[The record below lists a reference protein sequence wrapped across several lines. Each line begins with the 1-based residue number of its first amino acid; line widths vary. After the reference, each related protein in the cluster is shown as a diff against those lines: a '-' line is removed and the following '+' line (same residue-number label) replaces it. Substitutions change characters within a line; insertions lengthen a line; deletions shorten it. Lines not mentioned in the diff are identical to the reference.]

1 MYCSHCGGR
10 TKEFQTYS
18 PSGGLSLEAQT
29 RPLTAPARTAGLPAA
44 RGGRPTLGRVL
55 ALCAVALLGNVTPL
69 LLLRRLAQT
78 DTAVF
83 RLAGEVNL
91 SAYTVAYVVGLLT
104 FALWASYVAGR
115 WAGNDY
121 ERGR

>member
-1 MYCSHCGGR
+1 
-10 TKEFQTYS
+10 
-18 PSGGLSLEAQT
+18 
-29 RPLTAPARTAGLPAA
+29 
-44 RGGRPTLGRVL
+44 VL